1 MIVKAFASRCVCCVL
16 LTALY
21 TCVKQ
26 DKAVEILF
34 FLGKSGARARALMTL
49 NRAHTFFTLRTVY
62 VSRVHAPHPH
72 SARACE
78 TLSESAGQI

>member
-49 NRAHTFFTLRTVY
+49 NRAHFFYFTVY
-62 VSRVHAPHPH
+62 VSRVHAPH

-78 TLSESAGQI
+78 TLCESAGQI